1 MRLTFRIILAF
12 DTLKLKVT
20 VSEYPVNDEEG
31 KPQQPD
37 TFLVI
42 IPGTDDFPVCA
53 DDRPI
58 VETEEVELAL
68 YCKGNYLKMRDE
80 ITTRLLDTDITI
92 TSRKYMEFEK
102 ETKYHH
108 YIFEVMGISE

>member
-1 MRLTFRIILAF
+1 MSLNSRIIKALEPM
-12 DTLKLKVT
+12 KLKVT
-20 VSEYPVNDEEG
+20 VSEYPVNDEKG
-31 KPQQPD
+31 KPQQPN

-42 IPGTDDFPVCA
+42 IPGTDDFPVCS

-58 VETEEVELAL
+58 VETDKVEMAL
-68 YCKGNYLKMRDE
+68 YCKGNYLKRRDE
-80 ITTRLLDTDITI
+80 ITTRLLDADITI

-108 YIFEVMGISE
+108 

>member
-1 MRLTFRIILAF
+1 MSLNSRIIKALEPM
-12 DTLKLKVT
+12 KLKVT
-20 VSEYPVNDEEG
+20 VSEHPLNDEEG
-31 KPQQPD
+31 KTQQPD

-80 ITTRLLDTDITI
+80 ITTRLLDADITI

>member
-1 MRLTFRIILAF
+1 MSLNSRIIKALEPM
-12 DTLKLKVT
+12 KLKVT
-20 VSEYPVNDEEG
+20 VSEHPVNDEEG
-31 KPQQPD
+31 KTQQPD
-37 TFLVI
+37 AFLVI
-42 IPGTDDFPVCA
+42 IPGMDDFPVCA

-80 ITTRLLDTDITI
+80 ITTRLLYADITI

-108 YIFEVMGISE
+108 

>member
-1 MRLTFRIILAF
+1 MMRKETS
-12 DTLKLKVT
+12 TT
-20 VSEYPVNDEEG
+20 G
-31 KPQQPD
+31 C
-37 TFLVI
+37 FLVI

-80 ITTRLLDTDITI
+80 ITTRLLDADITI
-92 TSRKYMEFEK
+92 VSRKYMEFEK
-102 ETKYHH
+102 EQNTTITFLK
-108 YIFEVMGISE
+108 

>member
-1 MRLTFRIILAF
+1 MSLNSRIIKALEPM
-12 DTLKLKVT
+12 KLKVT
-20 VSEYPVNDEEG
+20 VSEHPVNDEEG
-31 KPQQPD
+31 KPQKPD
-37 TFLVI
+37 AFLVI
-42 IPGTDDFPVCA
+42 IPGMDDFPVCA

-80 ITTRLLDTDITI
+80 ITTRLLDADITI
-92 TSRKYMEFEK
+92 TSRKYMEFERK
-102 ETKYHH
+102 TKYHH

>member
-1 MRLTFRIILAF
+1 MSLNSRIIKALEPM
-12 DTLKLKVT
+12 KLKVT

-58 VETEEVELAL
+58 VAVSYTH
-68 YCKGNYLKMRDE
+68 
-80 ITTRLLDTDITI
+80 LDVYKRQIW
-92 TSRKYMEFEK
+92 SR
-102 ETKYHH
+102 
-108 YIFEVMGISE
+108 

>member
-1 MRLTFRIILAF
+1 M
-12 DTLKLKVT
+12 
-20 VSEYPVNDEEG
+20 
-31 KPQQPD
+31 
-37 TFLVI
+37 VI

-68 YCKGNYLKMRDE
+68 YCKGNYLKMRM
-80 ITTRLLDTDITI
+80 RLPQDFWMLTL
-92 TSRKYMEFEK
+92 RLYPEKYMEFEK

>member
-1 MRLTFRIILAF
+1 MMRKENLNNRM
-12 DTLKLKVT
+12 
-20 VSEYPVNDEEG
+20 P
-31 KPQQPD
+31 
-37 TFLVI
+37 FLVI

-80 ITTRLLDTDITI
+80 ITTRLLDADITI
-92 TSRKYMEFEK
+92 VSRKVYGVRKMK
-102 ETKYHH
+102 QNYHH
-108 YIFEVMGISE
+108 YIFRSNGNKRIGRRICQWQPSVLIN